1 MCHSQPGSSGTTAFQ
16 HGMCAGSLP
25 GHRHSQETGMARMQR
40 YQLKPNWK
48 GLKVKPT
55 RGMIHGVPMSV
66 EIQFNWERSGG
77 GNRLENAAREVYAD
91 LLHFPSVAVFQH
103 LRCC

>member
-1 MCHSQPGSSGTTAFQ
+1 
-16 HGMCAGSLP
+16 
-25 GHRHSQETGMARMQR
+25 
-40 YQLKPNWK
+40 
-48 GLKVKPT
+48 
-55 RGMIHGVPMSV
+55 MSV

-91 LLHFPSVAVFQH
+91 LLNFPSVAVFQH